1 MSVGEGRPA
10 QAPGDVLARSSAL
23 VADGRF
29 DENLELLRRAAEDHR
44 DDVDV
49 VLRAAAA
56 EQDADHARAA
66 QLLERAVSLAP
77 EDAGVLTRAG
87 FGALALGDLD
97 RALGWAERA
106 GRLTVDDPDFPL
118 AFDLGHLGGRI
129 FVARGRDD
137 LAERLL
143 EIAFEELPRRSAT
156 GWSWR
161 TCWRVTAVTR
171 RRSRSSR
178 RRSRSAPT
186 IRSSQR
192 SGYSSASTSTAPM
205 SCPPAG
211 PSRHPTTARPGR
223 EAAREVDRDAAIGT
237 PATRTVSRT
246 AARVSAA
253 AFTMPPAGGAS

>member
-1 MSVGEGRPA
+1 MTDA
-10 QAPGDVLARSSAL
+10 FQAPGNVLARSSAL

-118 AFDLGHLGGRI
+118 AFDLSHLGGRI
-129 FVARGRDD
+129 FVAHGRDD
-137 LAERLL
+137 RAERLL
-143 EIAFEELPRRSAT
+143 EIAFEELPQAPGYGLELAHLLARDGRDEEALAVIEKALAVRPDDQELT
-156 GWSWR
+156 EERVLLRVNLYGPDELPPGWTIETPDDR
-161 TCWRVTAVTR
+161 
-171 RRSRSSR
+171 
-178 RRSRSAPT
+178 AP
-186 IRSSQR
+186 
-192 SGYSSASTSTAPM
+192 
-205 SCPPAG
+205 
-211 PSRHPTTARPGR
+211 RP
-223 EAAREVDRDAAIGT
+223 
-237 PATRTVSRT
+237 
-246 AARVSAA
+246 
-253 AFTMPPAGGAS
+253 

>member
-44 DDVDV
+44 DHVEV

-56 EQDADHARAA
+56 EQDADHDRAA

-77 EDAGVLTRAG
+77 EDAAVLTCAG

-97 RALGWAERA
+97 RALEWAERA

-143 EIAFEELPRRSAT
+143 EIAFEELPQALGYGLELAHLLVRDGRDEEALAVIEKALAVRPDDQELT
-156 GWSWR
+156 EERVLLRVNLYGPDELPPGWTIETPDDR
-161 TCWRVTAVTR
+161 
-171 RRSRSSR
+171 
-178 RRSRSAPT
+178 AP
-186 IRSSQR
+186 
-192 SGYSSASTSTAPM
+192 
-205 SCPPAG
+205 
-211 PSRHPTTARPGR
+211 RP
-223 EAAREVDRDAAIGT
+223 
-237 PATRTVSRT
+237 
-246 AARVSAA
+246 
-253 AFTMPPAGGAS
+253 